1 MLQRVGFGLVVLG
14 LAMILAVL
22 GVLITDGLQP
32 GRIAPGFAALGAAG
46 AGLALVVGLRL
57 LERGRD
63 TVGWQ

>member
-14 LAMILAVL
+14 LAMLVAVL

-32 GRIAPGFAALGAAG
+32 GRIAPGFAALAAAG
-46 AGLALVVGLRL
+46 AGVALVLGLRL
-57 LERGRD
+57 LDRGRD